1 MVFARI
7 FFRNAVNNG
16 ILPIECAALFD
27 DVEEGD
33 TVIVVPNE
41 YILCKGKKYPI
52 PKVRGDLL
60 SLIMDGGLVK
70 HVQKERGR

>member
-1 MVFARI
+1 M
-7 FFRNAVNNG
+7 
-16 ILPIECAALFD
+16 IECAALFD

-41 YILCKGKKYPI
+41 YILCKGKKYLI